1 MRARASPVV
10 TDGQFTMAARFARFP
25 DSIDATCCDLQS
37 CSKDGGRISCDVVS
51 VTTLSLR
58 GDVTVLQPGTYRVGS
73 SFCGRETVPKPVQA
87 PGEVDR
93 FERTKELEL
102 ELEHAEPRPR
112 HCHVREKAVR
122 GLVTHNNTRRE

>member
-1 MRARASPVV
+1 
-10 TDGQFTMAARFARFP
+10 MAARSARFP

-58 GDVTVLQPGTYRVGS
+58 GDVTVLQFGTYRVDS
-73 SFCGRETVPKPVQA
+73 SVCGRETVPKPVQA

-102 ELEHAEPRPR
+102 EQELELELEQEHAEPRPR
-112 HCHVREKAVR
+112 QCHVREEAVR

>member
-10 TDGQFTMAARFARFP
+10 TDGQFTMAARSARFP

-73 SFCGRETVPKPVQA
+73 SSCGRETVPKPVQA

-93 FERTKELEL
+93 FERTKELDWSWSWSMLSRARDIVMSE
-102 ELEHAEPRPR
+102 
-112 HCHVREKAVR
+112 
-122 GLVTHNNTRRE
+122 RRQFEGW